1 MMKRFGSPIERDGIE
16 IAASLA
22 CIAAFV
28 VMVGLIAWAEI
39 MGQQVRDNS
48 LLTLVIGFCL
58 REVGSLSIGRG
69 GNGKTSENNPKGLT

>member
-39 MGQQVRDNS
+39 MGQ
-48 LLTLVIGFCL
+48 
-58 REVGSLSIGRG
+58 
-69 GNGKTSENNPKGLT
+69 